1 MSLPVRQAFRRSR
14 GFSLI
19 ELLTVI
25 GVIVILMAFIV
36 PAVSNFG
43 RATGLT
49 SAGNMVTHL
58 TALARQTAIS
68 KSTLTALVML
78 GDQGTPADY
87 RAFTVLE
94 YTAGQGW
101 SQISKWEI
109 LPEGIVVDRSNLQDC
124 SFLQNS
130 PRTFP
135 FLAGP
140 PTQENPPVVY
150 KDEQV
155 RDPEGYAARIFLPHG
170 GLQNPEWPAQIRLVE
185 GFVQGD
191 EVVYTRRGDAPGQ
204 TANYYDVAIVGATG
218 IAKVSRP

>member
-1 MSLPVRQAFRRSR
+1 MSLPVRQSSRRSR

-78 GDQGTPADY
+78 ADQGTSDDQGTSADY

-94 YTAGQGW
+94 YTAGAGW

-124 SFLQNS
+124 TFLQNS
-130 PRTFP
+130 PRVFP

-140 PTQENPPVVY
+140 PAQENPPG
-150 KDEQV
+150 
-155 RDPEGYAARIFLPHG
+155 P
-170 GLQNPEWPAQIRLVE
+170 LQ
-185 GFVQGD
+185 G
-191 EVVYTRRGDAPGQ
+191 
-204 TANYYDVAIVGATG
+204 
-218 IAKVSRP
+218 